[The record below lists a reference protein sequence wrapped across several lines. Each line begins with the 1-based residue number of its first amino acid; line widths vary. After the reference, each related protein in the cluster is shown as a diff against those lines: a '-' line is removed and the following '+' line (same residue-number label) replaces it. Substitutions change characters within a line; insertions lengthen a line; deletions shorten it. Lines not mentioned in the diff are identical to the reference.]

1 MRLVKRLVVVL
12 TSVMILGVIV
22 IIGLLVTQIA
32 RSPAPFDL
40 PDNISLPEGARAQAV
55 TLSRDWV
62 LVVTENQT
70 VLVFDRRNG
79 TLLHEM
85 DLPQPTEENLSTN

>member
-32 RSPAPFDL
+32 RSPAPFAL
-40 PDNISLPEGARAQAV
+40 PDNITLPQDEAARAV

-62 LVVTENQT
+62 LIVTENQT
-70 VLVFDRRNG
+70 LLVFDRRTGALRHSATLIPLNG
-79 TLLHEM
+79 PEH
-85 DLPQPTEENLSTN
+85 DQ

>member
-1 MRLVKRLVVVL
+1 VRLVKRLVVVL

-32 RSPAPFDL
+32 RSPAPFAL
-40 PDNISLPEGARAQAV
+40 PDNISLPDDTAASAV

-62 LVVTENQT
+62 LIVTENQT
-70 VLVFDRRNG
+70 LLVFDRRTGALTHNVD
-79 TLLHEM
+79 LLPLNAA
-85 DLPQPTEENLSTN
+85 DQGQ